1 MRQVNNVLGSRT
13 VALRRN
19 THRAFDVGRPGGS
32 IGPLAVG
39 WVLDLSSGNFSTGI
53 LFRIFWARPRG
64 LGDAN
69 IEYFLPELR
78 AHRAANMLATQIA
91 PKRTRRVSRPKP
103 CHRSS
108 WQSGGSVMTRLR
120 RARRV
125 NSWPLSG
132 ADRTSSKP
140 RRRPSLTRKGHHP
153 DRDPAVQRPHSI
165 HCWPRT
171 C

>member
-1 MRQVNNVLGSRT
+1 MCSAREPSRCGATLTVHSTLGGRAALLVPCCGLGVRPQQRKLFHRHTVPYFLGS
-13 VALRRN
+13 
-19 THRAFDVGRPGGS
+19 PS
-32 IGPLAVG
+32 
-39 WVLDLSSGNFSTGI
+39 
-53 LFRIFWARPRG
+53 RPRG
-64 LGDAN
+64 RN

-153 DRDPAVQRPHSI
+153 DRDPAVQRPPSI